1 MKKIIITLISL
12 VMLTSMF
19 SSLVSAQEE
28 MTSEQMQ
35 AVFDD
40 YQKNYIGKTYT
51 YKDWV
56 YSPEAGFTYNNDYDP
71 INAEITGMYIVFV
84 IDKYNNKNATSVK
97 IPSSIDGH
105 KISGINGRFKS
116 NTKLKK
122 ATYSNG
128 LKSTGVYA
136 FKNHKNLRKVILPE
150 SITNIGIES
159 FHNCKKLEKVIL
171 PKNTV
176 IHNRAFKDCKNLKTL
191 EYKGTSEFDSIIF
204 YGAKKGETRIG
215 EEAFAN
221 CVKLQKINLGKTR
234 EIEDN
239 AFENCRSLK
248 SITLPKNM
256 TAIYDE
262 AFLDCKKLSKVTVKS
277 TKNAPLIGEDA
288 FENTKKGIK
297 FYVKNK
303 KVAKSLKKQL
313 KDSGVR
319 NAKILIGK
327 KVVYK
332 NVK

>member
-1 MKKIIITLISL
+1 MKKIITTLISL

-28 MTSEQMQ
+28 MTHEQIL
-35 AVFDD
+35 AVYDD
-40 YQKNYIGKTYT
+40 YQKNYMGKRYT

-56 YSPEAGFTYNNDYDP
+56 YHANISETFTNSYDL
-71 INAEITGMYIVFV
+71 NAKIISVKIRFGI
-84 IDKYNNKNATSVK
+84 IKYKNQNATSVK

-105 KISGINGRFKS
+105 KISGIGGRFKS

-136 FKNHKNLRKVILPE
+136 FKNHKNLRKVILPK
-150 SITNIGIES
+150 SITNISIES
-159 FHNCKKLEKVIL
+159 FHNYKKLEKVTL

-221 CVKLQKINLGKTR
+221 YVKLQKINLGKTR
-234 EIEDN
+234 EVEDN

-262 AFLDCKKLSKVTVKS
+262 AFLDCKNLSKVTVKS
-277 TKNAPLIGEDA
+277 TKNAPL
-288 FENTKKGIK
+288 
-297 FYVKNK
+297 
-303 KVAKSLKKQL
+303 S
-313 KDSGVR
+313 R
-319 NAKILIGK
+319 LII
-327 KVVYK
+327 
-332 NVK
+332 

>member
-1 MKKIIITLISL
+1 MKKLITTLISM

-28 MTSEQMQ
+28 MTHEQIL
-35 AVFDD
+35 AVYDD
-40 YQKNYIGKTYT
+40 YQKNYMGKRYT

-56 YSPEAGFTYNNDYDP
+56 YHANISETFTNSYDLNAKIISVKIGFG
-71 INAEITGMYIVFV
+71 II
-84 IDKYNNKNATSVK
+84 KYKNQNATSVK

-105 KISGINGRFKS
+105 KISGIGGRFKS

-136 FKNHKNLRKVILPE
+136 FKNHKNLRKVILPK
-150 SITNIGIES
+150 SITNISIES
-159 FHNCKKLEKVIL
+159 FHNCKKLEKVTL

-256 TAIYDE
+256 ISICDE
-262 AFLDCKKLSKVTVKS
+262 AFIDCKNLSKVNVKS

-313 KDSGVR
+313 KGSGVR